1 MSAKEL
7 FARILSNENMQAVV
21 NCEGLPFI
29 EIEEDECRQ
38 AYKSLSALNRC
49 LLRRRVTRY
58 AAALASRRTMP
69 GVDDRLRMLDRIK
82 KVIL

>member
-1 MSAKEL
+1 MNAKEL
-7 FARILSNENMQAVV
+7 FACILSSEDMQAVV

-29 EIEEDECRQ
+29 KIEEDECRQ
-38 AYKSLSALNRC
+38 AYQSLSALNRC

-58 AAALASRRTMP
+58 AEAFASRRTAP
-69 GVDDRLRMLDRIK
+69 GVDDRLTMLDEIK

>member
-7 FARILSNENMQAVV
+7 FACILSNENMQAVI
-21 NCEGLPFI
+21 NCEGLPFA
-29 EIEEDECRQ
+29 EVEEDECRQ

-49 LLRRRVTRY
+49 MLRRRVARY
-58 AAALASRRTMP
+58 ADALASRRKEH
-69 GVDDRLRMLDRIK
+69 GVDERLRMLDQIK